1 MDFMLIIQICVGLGI
16 AHLVWHLLDRLL
28 GLSGRGGNELEKI
41 QQEMTELRERMD
53 EQYARLTLML
63 DEAPAN
69 DQGTRRALENKKRK
83 AGADEWIVRLL

>member
-41 QQEMTELRERMD
+41 QQEMTELREWMD

-69 DQGTRRALENKKRK
+69 AIRELGEHLKSRKEKR
-83 AGADEWIVRLL
+83 GG